1 MKHLVLLW
9 LAGASL
15 RITLLAIPPVIPQI
29 HAEFAMS
36 QAAIGALASLPVL
49 IFAFAALPGSLL
61 VSKMGALRVV
71 TLGLFATAIG
81 GAIRGLSP
89 DVTGLF
95 ATTFAMGLGIAVMQ
109 PALPAVVREWMPAQ
123 RVALGTATYSNG
135 LLVGEAISASLTI
148 PVVLPMVH
156 GDWRWS
162 LVAWSVPVLL
172 VALAFLPPAVA
183 HHAEARAATSR
194 RWWPDWHDPLTW
206 GIGILAGYASALYY
220 ATNAFLPGLLAARGR
235 PELLNAALSALNWMQ
250 LPASFLMMAYSARF
264 TMRRGPFIIAQ
275 LVSMTAIGGLI
286 TLPGEA
292 VVICAGVVGFCNA
305 FLLVIT
311 LAMPPL
317 MAKPEDVHRL
327 SAAMMLIGYVCAFLV
342 PIAGGAAWDA
352 THAAAAAFVPLLA
365 FGACALVVAARVKLA
380 ARASAPR
387 VSSQTGPG

>member
-1 MKHLVLLW
+1 MRELVLLW

-15 RITLLAIPPVIPQI
+15 RLTLLAIPPVIPQLQS
-29 HAEFAMS
+29 EFAMS
-36 QAAIGALASLPVL
+36 QAAIGALTSFAVL
-49 IFAFAALPGSLL
+49 LFAFAAIPGSLL
-61 VSKMGALRVV
+61 VSRMGALRVV
-71 TLGLFATAIG
+71 ALGLFATAIG

-89 DVTGLF
+89 DAAALF
-95 ATTFAMGLGIAVMQ
+95 ATTLAMGLGIAIMQ
-109 PALPAVVREWMPAQ
+109 PALPVVVREWMPPQ
-123 RVALGTATYSNG
+123 RIALGTATYSNG

-156 GDWRWS
+156 GNWRWS
-162 LVAWSVPVLL
+162 LVAWSLPVLL
-172 VALAFLPPAVA
+172 VAFAFVRPAAA
-183 HHAEARAATSR
+183 HHAGARAATSR

-206 GIGILAGYASALYY
+206 GVGILAGYASALYY

-264 TMRRGPFIIAQ
+264 TMRRGPFVAAQAVSLAAIAG
-275 LVSMTAIGGLI
+275 VI

-292 VVICAGVVGFCNA
+292 IVVCAGVVGFCNA
-305 FLLVIT
+305 FLLVLT

-327 SAAMMLIGYVCAFLV
+327 SAAMMLVGYVCAFLV

-352 THAAAAAFVPLLA
+352 THAPAAAFVPLLA
-365 FGACALVVAARVKLA
+365 FGVLALAVAARVDLA
-380 ARASAPR
+380 RRRGRPA
-387 VSSQTGPG
+387 